1 MCIRFLFSEKN
12 KALKLRVFWGI
23 FSVFLIQSRLHTITL
38 QLDACVSKEDSECSL
53 ILFAQVGSP

>member
-1 MCIRFLFSEKN
+1 MVISTNLGCVLGSYFLRKN

-38 QLDACVSKEDSECSL
+38 QLDACVSKEDSEC
-53 ILFAQVGSP
+53 